1 VEFEEGRRIA
11 WRHFGGHR
19 WRYELTP
26 TPEGGT
32 EVVETFD
39 YSRYNVAGKAFIELL
54 GFPARNRAGIEG
66 TLRRLKDAAEA
77 DAAAR
82 G

>member
-1 VEFEEGRRIA
+1 
-11 WRHFGGHR
+11 
-19 WRYELTP
+19 
-26 TPEGGT
+26 
-32 EVVETFD
+32 VETFD
-39 YSRYNVAGKAFIELL
+39 YSRYGGPAKAFIELL
-54 GFPARNRAGIEG
+54 GFPARNRAGIEE